1 MKLKLILFLL
11 LVLGGFGFLIF
22 NAQTSEQT
30 SKACP
35 KINATD
41 QTVVMK
47 EDAFEPATLTTQ
59 KCTKVIFKNQDKV
72 SRWPASNLHPTHG
85 IYPEFDPQQPIEVG
99 QDWSFVF
106 DKLGSWRYHDHLS
119 PSIRGTISVSE

>member
-30 SKACP
+30 SRACP

-41 QTVVMK
+41 QNIVMK
-47 EDAFEPATLTTQ
+47 EESFEPETLTIQ

-72 SRWPASNLHPTHG
+72 ARWPASNLHPTHG
-85 IYPEFDPQQPIEVG
+85 IYPEFDPLEPVKAGE
-99 QDWSFVF
+99 DWSFVF
-106 DKLGSWRYHDHLS
+106 DKSGNWKYHDHLF
-119 PSIRGTISVSE
+119 PSIRGVIIVSE